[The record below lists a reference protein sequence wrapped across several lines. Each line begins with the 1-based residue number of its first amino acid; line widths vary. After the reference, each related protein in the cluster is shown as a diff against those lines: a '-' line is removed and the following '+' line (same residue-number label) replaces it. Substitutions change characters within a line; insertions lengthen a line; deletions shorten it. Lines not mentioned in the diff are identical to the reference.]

1 MRRVSSKFLS
11 RLLTDNQKESRFE
24 ISQELLAN
32 VNCNEDFLKNITTR
46 QGIVL
51 SAVLT
56 VYRHTQNIPTG
67 TCIDR
72 RHQK

>member
-1 MRRVSSKFLS
+1 MRRVSSKFLP
-11 RLLTDNQKESRFE
+11 RLLTDNQKESHFE

-32 VNCNEDFLKNITTR
+32 VNCNEYFLKNIIAR

-56 VYRHTQNIPTG
+56 VYRHS
-67 TCIDR
+67 
-72 RHQK
+72 